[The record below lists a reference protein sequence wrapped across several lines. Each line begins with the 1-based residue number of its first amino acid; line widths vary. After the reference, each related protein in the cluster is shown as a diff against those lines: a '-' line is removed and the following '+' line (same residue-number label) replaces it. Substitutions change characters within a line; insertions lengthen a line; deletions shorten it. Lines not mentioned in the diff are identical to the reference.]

1 MKNEKPTKAQPKKE
15 SGEILHEVITVCPDL
30 WQELSDEEKL
40 IWAADERRV
49 VLENDRKWLRRIE
62 LVTMEYCTCG
72 GSGPGESDC
81 SACAIWHEFRE
92 EWEQKCLE

>member
-1 MKNEKPTKAQPKKE
+1 LSYQKPKKE
-15 SGEILHEVITVCPDL
+15 PGEILHEG
-30 WQELSDEEKL
+30 Q
-40 IWAADERRV
+40 V

-92 EWEQKCLE
+92 EWERKCL